1 MAKVAPK
8 VAKATM
14 YKMISYKGATGV
26 QSKYTPITAAARL
39 PKVENSVNT
48 GLRSLVNGLNAL
60 GSTLNTI
67 AANTQANLEGWRD
80 NVRGQIKN
88 ANLLQKQEDKTDK
101 KDRKRKLFKDKQTE
115 KRRKF
120 QLRNTKEEKSE
131 KAKEKKKMGFA
142 ERGIGAAKKVG
153 GGLFGILG
161 NLFGLLMDAI
171 KFKIFEWIAANPK
184 KVLKLGMVLASI
196 GKFVFNI
203 VGFLGGMSLDGLV
216 SFLENPISLKGF
228 FGIFKFLL
236 GAVPL
241 FAGMVLLKNPK
252 LLLDGAGKVIGGIVG
267 GLKKLFGFQSKDQ
280 KFKEFKLKKL
290 GGKKGNF
297 FSSKAGKIATGLGAG
312 FAGFTAA
319 KAGGASNT
327 EAVGAGAGAA
337 GGQALGAKLGEMT
350 GIPGAGAVGGMVG
363 GLAGGKIGQAVG
375 GLIEPIVEPISKFF
389 KMIGDTFGGIV
400 AEIKA
405 PLEEFFK
412 TLGGFLTG
420 ILEVV
425 EPHIPLI
432 SKIIGIGFK
441 TLFLPLFLG
450 MKALTAVLKL
460 FTGGKDGKKD
470 EKIKPGGGGDDN
482 KDSKK
487 IVTKQEAV
495 VEKGKVTSGNM
506 SKGDVVDH
514 KIAMLEARKHRGME
528 KWEIESIDNQIKTLK
543 ENRETGGYKIS
554 DGSEPDPFGFAKGGW
569 IKGPMSGYP
578 VSLDGKST
586 SFIGHGTEYVGRKS
600 GGRAFVIPFNTPATK
615 KDSALTARRYGE
627 AKRGGYSLP
636 GYARGGA
643 ALVKPKKKNKAFGW
657 LKKKF
662 DNLPQVKAAKWLGN
676 KVGTKIEQ
684 AHKMLGAKDE
694 EGRPQGIARWLA
706 GAADTATG
714 GVFDFDKRGSML
726 DGASRLKDNIGQKL
740 EDAKQKS
747 QQQRY
752 EKLKNSLQDSAS
764 TIMLDQ
770 GEAPMNMPGGDMTT
784 DNPIV
789 IPGDHHHDADKF
801 IYPKYG
807 LIAEFMTDPVEFM

>member
-1 MAKVAPK
+1 
-8 VAKATM
+8 M
-14 YKMISYKGATGV
+14 YKMISYKGVTGV

-39 PKVENSVNT
+39 PKVENSVNG
-48 GLRSLVNGLNAL
+48 GLRSIVSGLNAL
-60 GSTLNTI
+60 GATLNTI
-67 AANTQANLEGWRD
+67 AANTQGNLEAWRD
-80 NVRGQIKN
+80 NIRGQVKN
-88 ANLLQKQEDKTDK
+88 ANTLQKQEDKTEK
-101 KDRKRKLFKDKQTE
+101 KDKKRKLFKDKQTE

-120 QLRNTKEEKSE
+120 QLRSTKEEKSE
-131 KAKEKKKMGFA
+131 KKKNKKKMGFA

-153 GGLFGILG
+153 GGLFGMLG

-171 KFKIFEWIAANPK
+171 KFKIFEWITQNPK
-184 KVLKLGMVLASI
+184 KVLKLGLVLASI
-196 GKFVFNI
+196 GKFVFNV

-236 GAVPL
+236 GAVPI

-252 LLLDGAGKVIGGIVG
+252 LLLDGAQKVIGGIVG

-280 KFKEFKLKKL
+280 KFKEYKLKKL

-319 KAGGASNT
+319 KASGASNT

-337 GGQALGAKLGEMT
+337 GGQAIGAKLGEMT
-350 GIPGAGAVGGMVG
+350 GIPGAGAIGGMVG
-363 GLAGGKIGQAVG
+363 GMAGGKIGQAVG
-375 GLIEPIVEPISKFF
+375 GLIEPIVQPISKFF

-412 TLGGFLTG
+412 TLGGFLSG

-470 EKIKPGGGGDDN
+470 VKPGGGGDDPLKGDKKGN
-482 KDSKK
+482 KK
-487 IVTKQEAV
+487 IVTKENAV

-506 SKGDVVDH
+506 SNDDIVDY
-514 KIAMLEARKHRGME
+514 KIKKLERRKHPGME
-528 KWEIESIDNQIKTLK
+528 KWEVENIDQQIANLEK
-543 ENRETGGYKIS
+543 NRKTGGVTVS

-578 VSLDGKST
+578 VSLDGRST

-600 GGRAFVIPFNTPATK
+600 GGRAFVIPFNTPATQ
-615 KDSALTARRYGE
+615 KDSSLTGRRYGE

-636 GYARGGA
+636 GYAKGGA
-643 ALVKPKKKNKAFGW
+643 AKLVKPKKNKAFGW

-662 DNLPQVKAAKWLGN
+662 DKLPQVRAAKWLGN

-684 AHKMLGAKDE
+684 AHKMLGAKDDQ
-694 EGRPQGIARWLA
+694 GRPQGIARWLA

-726 DGASRLKDNIGQKL
+726 DGASRLKDNVGQKL
-740 EDAKQKS
+740 EDAKQKM

-770 GEAPMNMPGGDMTT
+770 GESPMSMPGGDMTT

-789 IPGDHHHDADKF
+789 IPGEDHHDADKY
-801 IYPKYG
+801 IQPKYG
-807 LIAEFMTDPVEFM
+807 IIAEFMTDPVEFM

>member
-1 MAKVAPK
+1 
-8 VAKATM
+8 M

-39 PKVENSVNT
+39 PKVEGSVNT
-48 GLRSLVNGLNAL
+48 GLRSIVNGINAL
-60 GSTLNTI
+60 GSTLNSI
-67 AANTQANLEGWRD
+67 AANTQSNLESWRD

-88 ANLLQKQEDKTDK
+88 ANLLQKQEEKTDK

-120 QLRNTKEEKSE
+120 QLRNTKEEKAE

-153 GGLFGILG
+153 GGLFAILG

-171 KFKIFEWIAANPK
+171 KFKIFEWISKNPK
-184 KVLKLGMVLASI
+184 KVLRLGLTLAAI

-203 VGFLGGMSLDGLV
+203 IGFLGGMSLDGLT

-236 GAVPL
+236 GAVPI

-252 LLLDGAGKVIGGIVG
+252 LMLDGAKKVIGGIVG
-267 GLKKLFGFQSKDQ
+267 GLRKLFGFQSKDQ
-280 KFKEFKLKKL
+280 KFKEYKLKKL

-319 KAGGASNT
+319 KASGASNT

-337 GGQALGAKLGEMT
+337 GGQAIGAKLGEMT
-350 GIPGAGAVGGMVG
+350 GIPGAGAIGGMVG
-363 GLAGGKIGQAVG
+363 GMAGGKIGQAVG
-375 GLIEPIVEPISKFF
+375 GLIEPIVQPISKFF

-470 EKIKPGGGGDDN
+470 EKIKPGGGGDE
-482 KDSKK
+482 KPTGGGEKPGSEPAVKK
-487 IVTKQEAV
+487 FKATLIAGMPVVGDRLNPQQMAAIGMARSMDERNFQRMDPKIQKMYEDQKSEVKTTKSIQKE
-495 VEKGKVTSGNM
+495 EKGK
-506 SKGDVVDH
+506 K
-514 KIAMLEARKHRGME
+514 
-528 KWEIESIDNQIKTLK
+528 
-543 ENRETGGYKIS
+543 
-554 DGSEPDPFGFAKGGW
+554 SEVDPFGFSKGGW

-578 VSLDGKST
+578 VSLDGKTT

-600 GGRAFVIPFNTPATK
+600 GGKAFVIPFNTPATQ
-615 KDSALTARRYGE
+615 KDSSLTARRWGE

-636 GYARGGA
+636 GYARGGK

-676 KVGTKIEQ
+676 KVSNKIEQ